1 MIIWLLAGAIAL
13 AAMLPLAIAL
23 LRPARA
29 RGRAEADLALYR
41 AQLVELD
48 REKEA
53 GRLDA
58 AQHAAARLEIQ
69 RRILAAPPE
78 EAVRGST
85 QARGV
90 IAASLFLIPA
100 AAIGLYLLRGIPD
113 MPSAPYDL
121 RRQQME
127 AEDQLLRAL
136 RERIAQVDPNSDT
149 ARQGLVLLGNAERN
163 RGRPE
168 PAIEAWDRALAI
180 RFDAQLAG
188 DLAELRIE
196 QGQHAEAAAV
206 LGRALAAAP
215 NDPRLRFLTG
225 LAEAR
230 AGRAANA
237 RSVWQALL
245 ADAPADAPWRAVV
258 ERQLQTLP

>member
-1 MIIWLLAGAIAL
+1 MTIWLLVGAVAL

-29 RGRAEADLALYR
+29 RGRGESDLALYR
-41 AQLVELD
+41 AQLAELD

-53 GRLDA
+53 GRLDPT
-58 AQHAAARLEIQ
+58 QHEAARLEIQ
-69 RRILAAPPE
+69 RRILAAPAEP
-78 EAVRGST
+78 ATQRST
-85 QARGV
+85 HTGGV
-90 IAASLFLIPA
+90 IGSALFLIPA
-100 AAIGLYLLRGIPD
+100 AAIGLYLLRGIPE
-113 MPSAPYDL
+113 MPSVPYDV

-136 RERIAQVDPNSDT
+136 RERIAEVDPNSDA

-163 RGRPE
+163 RGRADA
-168 PAIEAWDRALAI
+168 AIEAWSRALAV

-188 DLAELRIE
+188 DLSELRIE
-196 QGQHAEAAAV
+196 QGQHAEAAAL
-206 LGRALAAAP
+206 LGRALAAVP

-237 RSVWQALL
+237 RRVWQTLL
-245 ADAPADAPWRAVV
+245 ADAPPDAPWRAMV
-258 ERQLQTLP
+258 ERQLQALP